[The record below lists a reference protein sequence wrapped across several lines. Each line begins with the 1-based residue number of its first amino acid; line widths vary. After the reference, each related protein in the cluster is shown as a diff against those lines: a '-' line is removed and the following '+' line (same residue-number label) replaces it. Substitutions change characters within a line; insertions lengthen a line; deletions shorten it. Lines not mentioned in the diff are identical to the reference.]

1 MYSEKQNYFHNL
13 NVKDLNDNN
22 KFWKKI
28 KAFFSD
34 KGLAISTIVLKEKVN
49 SITAYKKPAI
59 FFNID
64 FIYTTYQY
72 FSMKKMTDLK
82 LKSLCEIIFY
92 ENHDNIYNIKER
104 IIIPNKKIF
113 PKKYYLMKL
122 KTL

>member
-1 MYSEKQNYFHNL
+1 MYFSKIKILLTGIAISINEFVFLIYSEKQNYFCNL

-59 FFNID
+59 FFNIG
-64 FIYTTYQY
+64 FIYTTY
-72 FSMKKMTDLK
+72 
-82 LKSLCEIIFY
+82 
-92 ENHDNIYNIKER
+92 
-104 IIIPNKKIF
+104 
-113 PKKYYLMKL
+113 
-122 KTL
+122 